1 MKKIEQ
7 IVWLALAAVF
17 AVVAILD
24 PDDYASMMHAV
35 MTGLSLILAKLCGLE
50 RR

>member
-1 MKKIEQ
+1 MKKLEQ
-7 IVWLALAAVF
+7 IVWLSITAMF
-17 AVVAILD
+17 AITAIFD
-24 PDDYASMMHAV
+24 PDDYASMMWAV